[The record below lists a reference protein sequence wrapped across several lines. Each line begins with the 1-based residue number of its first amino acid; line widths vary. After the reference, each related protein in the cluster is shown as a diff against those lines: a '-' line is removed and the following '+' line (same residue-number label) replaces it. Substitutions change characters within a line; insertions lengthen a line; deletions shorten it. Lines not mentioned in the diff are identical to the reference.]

1 MLTKLG
7 LIFLTLIADGAWQD
21 ELQKI
26 DSQMYQLEQM
36 QERLRKDAQK
46 NSNNAMRWQFQS
58 ENHRDARKAWDR
70 AAQEKQKIE
79 EIQGHLDTLKERR
92 TKIMQE
98 HGQN

>member
-1 MLTKLG
+1 MFTKLG

-26 DSQMYQLEQM
+26 DSQVSQLEEL

-46 NSNNAMRWQFQS
+46 NSNNAMRWQFQG

-79 EIQGHLDTLKERR
+79 EIQGHLDTLKERKR
-92 TKIMQE
+92 KILQE